1 MALRRALVPIG
12 LIAAVAVAAA
22 WVLLPRAGRFL
33 VEADPPQKADAIVVL
48 AGSYPDRILEAVALY
63 KEGWAPRIL
72 ICREPDTAGFRRVAE
87 LGVDIPRPYDINRMV
102 AERLGVP
109 PDAVEVLDR
118 AGDSTY
124 GEAEVVL
131 ALALQRHYRSI
142 LLVTSKY
149 HTRRAAKIYRHL
161 AGGQIDVFVR
171 PARDDDFREDRWWR
185 DRITTRRLIIEYQKF
200 LNFVLVDRWGLSP
213 VAPPAVQQ

>member
-1 MALRRALVPIG
+1 MGLRRAVVPAA
-12 LIAAVAVAAA
+12 LIVAVAITAA
-22 WVLLPRAGRFL
+22 GVLLPRAGRFL
-33 VEADPPQKADAIVVL
+33 VEADAPHKADAIVVL
-48 AGSYPDRILEAVALY
+48 AGSYPDRILEAVSLY

-109 PDAVEVLDR
+109 PDAIEVLDR

-131 ALALQRHYRSI
+131 AIAVQRHYRSI

-149 HTRRAAKIYRHL
+149 HTRRAAQIYRHL
-161 AGGQIDVFVR
+161 AGGQVEVFVR
-171 PARDDDFREDRWWR
+171 PARDDDFHEDRWWR
-185 DRITTRRLIIEYQKF
+185 DRISTRRLIIEYQKF
-200 LNFVLVDRWGLSP
+200 LNFVVIDRWGLSP
-213 VAPPAVQQ
+213 VATPRAEP

>member
-1 MALRRALVPIG
+1 
-12 LIAAVAVAAA
+12 
-22 WVLLPRAGRFL
+22 
-33 VEADPPQKADAIVVL
+33 VL
-48 AGSYPDRILEAVALY
+48 AGSYPDRILEAVSLY

-109 PDAVEVLDR
+109 PDAIEVLDR

-131 ALALQRHYRSI
+131 AVAVQRHYRSI
-142 LLVTSKY
+142 LLSPQNITPAAPPRSIGISPAGRSRCSSV
-149 HTRRAAKIYRHL
+149 RRAMTISTRT
-161 AGGQIDVFVR
+161 GGG
-171 PARDDDFREDRWWR
+171 A
-185 DRITTRRLIIEYQKF
+185 TASAL
-200 LNFVLVDRWGLSP
+200 G
-213 VAPPAVQQ
+213 A